1 MSSDNRLFAKLN
13 LSFLVQLPTKAVLI
27 VLLNLLIIHS
37 SFSLCQAADV
47 AKFQSSISKNAFDKK
62 ITLYPHAVFDKPLTW
77 VHLEATHET
86 NQGNGHIVVTSNN
99 ATMSNDDWVETIT
112 FDIILDQD
120 IHFMKIDVEGLEC
133 HVLKGAQHLMT
144 RRQTHYIAI
153 EFSDATRTN
162 PTCDAYTMLETM
174 IGMGYLITDIILPVQ
189 EGHNTQTQTSHNMS
203 LLDPKFFVSFPPN
216 IQFTLDI

>member
-1 MSSDNRLFAKLN
+1 
-13 LSFLVQLPTKAVLI
+13 
-27 VLLNLLIIHS
+27 
-37 SFSLCQAADV
+37 
-47 AKFQSSISKNAFDKK
+47 
-62 ITLYPHAVFDKPLTW
+62 
-77 VHLEATHET
+77 
-86 NQGNGHIVVTSNN
+86 
-99 ATMSNDDWVETIT
+99 
-112 FDIILDQD
+112 
-120 IHFMKIDVEGLEC
+120 
-133 HVLKGAQHLMT
+133 MT